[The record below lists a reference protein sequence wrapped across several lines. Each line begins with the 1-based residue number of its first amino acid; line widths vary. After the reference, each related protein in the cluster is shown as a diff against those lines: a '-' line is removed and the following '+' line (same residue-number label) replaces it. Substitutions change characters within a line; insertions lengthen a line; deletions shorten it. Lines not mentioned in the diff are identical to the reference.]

1 MDPNYAFYLHM
12 ENLKNS
18 LYRQL
23 SSAKRS
29 GLFWPKFYY
38 SWFYAD
44 EKTLYNILNFRQKLG
59 TKISETEINAYNE
72 IRVIKVK
79 IIKYI
84 ESNKTLHSLCIK
96 AQRSVREIR
105 RWYNCSLF

>member
-1 MDPNYAFYLHM
+1 M

-23 SSAKRS
+23 SGARQT

-44 EKTLYNILNFRQKLG
+44 EKILYNILDKRQRLG
-59 TKISETEINAYNE
+59 ANITDSEFSSYNLA
-72 IRVIKVK
+72 RV
-79 IIKYI
+79 
-84 ESNKTLHSLCIK
+84 
-96 AQRSVREIR
+96 
-105 RWYNCSLF
+105 